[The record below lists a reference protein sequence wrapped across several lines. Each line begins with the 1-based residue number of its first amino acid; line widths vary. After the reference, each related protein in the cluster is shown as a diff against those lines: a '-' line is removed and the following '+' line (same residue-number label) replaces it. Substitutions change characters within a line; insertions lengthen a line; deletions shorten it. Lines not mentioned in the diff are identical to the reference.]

1 MAITRA
7 VALGKTCTACGK
19 ERKKK
24 GILYHPQTFMPYC
37 DNPYVCNG
45 DHPNSPVNLIKRGDE
60 LKLIPLEEAEHEFN
74 QHIVLNQPDK
84 DIADKIRKMVKNP
97 TTVRIGDP
105 RTAEFILELQKQYAF
120 GSVAETI
127 RYCIE
132 LVRENEGTFY
142 MHKVSAEEKQ
152 KQHEEDKAIK
162 EEFEEAYEAEVNMGE
177 VPNTGKKLNLEV
189 DRGEPV
195 KIQEVDKEVAEKAA
209 KELQEKEPEKDDDE
223 LVF

>member
-7 VALGKTCTACGK
+7 VALGKTCTACSK

-24 GILYHPQTFMPYC
+24 GILYHPDTFMPYC
-37 DNPYVCNG
+37 DNPYVCNS

-60 LKLIPLEEAEHEFN
+60 LKLIPLEEAEHKFN

-142 MHKVSAEEKQ
+142 MHTVSEAEKKAEHEENQAVKEEFQQAYNSQIQGSSPAVAEVNKEAAEKAVKELEEKQ
-152 KQHEEDKAIK
+152 PEQNDED
-162 EEFEEAYEAEVNMGE
+162 F
-177 VPNTGKKLNLEV
+177 T
-189 DRGEPV
+189 
-195 KIQEVDKEVAEKAA
+195 
-209 KELQEKEPEKDDDE
+209 
-223 LVF
+223 F

>member
-1 MAITRA
+1 MITRA
-7 VALGKTCTACGK
+7 VALGKVCSACGK

-24 GILYHPQTFMPYC
+24 GILYHPETFMPFC
-37 DNPYVCNG
+37 DNPYVCNN

-60 LKLIPLEEAEHEFN
+60 LKLIPLEEAELKFN

-84 DIADKIRKMVKNP
+84 EIAEKIRKMVKNP

-142 MHKVSAEEKQ
+142 MHTVSESEK
-152 KQHEEDKAIK
+152 KAQHEEDVAVK
-162 EEFEEAYEAEVNMGE
+162 EEFEKEYEREVNMGE
-177 VPNTGKKLNLEV
+177 EPNTGKKLDLDV
-189 DRGEPV
+189 S
-195 KIQEVDKEVAEKAA
+195 
-209 KELQEKEPEKDDDE
+209 EKEPEKNKEDDE
-223 LVF
+223 EEWNF